1 MRVVLKIESRKNSS
15 IPVNYNYPLSSAI
28 YNLLRLGSSEF
39 SSFLHDIGFK
49 QNNKIYKLFTFALR
63 FENAYI
69 KGNSFILKSPNA
81 LLYISSPL
89 IDTFIQTFIIGT
101 FESQS
106 IEIIDKNHNAL
117 FQITQV
123 ETLPEIKFK
132 DVADFI
138 PYSPIVLSVKRETGN
153 QFRQYYLRPEDTDEI
168 NRVMTNNLLAKYQLI
183 NQKTIEGG
191 NVKLEWDKDY
201 LKTHTRLTKKIT
213 VNKDENISID
223 IIGMQAPFT
232 LTGNSELIK
241 VGYDVGFGE
250 KNSMGFGLAVS
261 RN

>member
-1 MRVVLKIESRKNSS
+1 MRVVLKIESRKGCS
-15 IPVNYNYPLSSAI
+15 IPINYNYPLSSAI
-28 YNLLRLGSSEF
+28 YKLLRLGSGEF
-39 SSFLHDIGFK
+39 STFLHDIGFTLA
-49 QNNKIYKLFTFALR
+49 NKTYKLFTFALR
-63 FENAYI
+63 FEDAYI
-69 KGNSFILKSPNA
+69 KDNNFILKSPNA

-106 IEIIDKNHNAL
+106 IAIADRNHNSL

-132 DVADFI
+132 DAANFI
-138 PYSPIVLSVKRETGN
+138 PYSPLVLSVKRETGN
-153 QFRQYYLRPEDTDEI
+153 QVRQYYLRPEDSDEI

-191 NVKLEWDKDY
+191 NVRLEWDKNY
-201 LKTHTRLTKKIT
+201 LKTHTRITKKIT
-213 VNKDENISID
+213 INKDDNISID
-223 IIGMQAPFT
+223 IIGMQAPFI
-232 LTGNSELIK
+232 LSGNSELIK
-241 VGYDVGFGE
+241 VGYDAGFGE